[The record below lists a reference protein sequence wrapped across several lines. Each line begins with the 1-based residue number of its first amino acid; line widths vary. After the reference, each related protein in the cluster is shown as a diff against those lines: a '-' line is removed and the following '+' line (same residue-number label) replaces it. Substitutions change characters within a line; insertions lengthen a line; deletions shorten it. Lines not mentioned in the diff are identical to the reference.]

1 MGYNGC
7 LTLKGGG
14 AMDWQGLMQAITTVG
29 FPIVCCIA
37 MMWYVKYSTDQ
48 NREEIAKLN
57 EQHKQEMTEVTQAI
71 NNNTIALTRLCDL
84 MKVESEK

>member
-1 MGYNGC
+1 
-7 LTLKGGG
+7 
-14 AMDWQGLMQAITTVG
+14 MDWQGLMQAITTVG

-37 MMWYVKYSTDQ
+37 MMWYVKYVTDQ

-84 MKVESEK
+84 MKVESEG